1 MVYLYFVLIAI
12 ASYLIGT
19 INFSKIIAWNARR
32 KDITKIG
39 SHNPGT
45 MNMLRSFGF
54 GLAFT
59 TFVAEI
65 VKSGLVCLIVKL
77 ILPAYGDLVY
87 FFAGF
92 FLMLGN
98 GFPIWS
104 KFKGGKCVACLAGI
118 FLFSSIWYA
127 SLGWFVVC
135 FILLIFVDIGSV
147 ISFSYIGGL
156 AISYTVYAWV
166 KHIPYA
172 WAVTALI
179 WVMYLIMLA
188 KHHANIGR
196 LFKGKENHVGF
207 KDKLKSFFSKKKEK
221 EEEVVVEDGQT
232 MPENEIVIDDSIPA
246 NENDEGSLND
256 EKSSSESDKE
266 S

>member
-1 MVYLYFVLIAI
+1 MVYLYFIIIAI

-54 GLAFT
+54 GLAFV

-65 VKSGLVCLIVKL
+65 VKSGLVCLAVKL
-77 ILPAYGDLVY
+77 ILPGYGDFVY

-104 KFKGGKCVACLAGI
+104 KFNGGKCVACLAGI

-127 SLGWFVVC
+127 SLGWFAIC
-135 FILLIFVDIGSV
+135 FILLIFVDIGSL
-147 ISFSYIGGL
+147 ISFTYIGGL
-156 AISYTVYAWV
+156 AVSYTIYAWV
-166 KHIPYA
+166 SAIPYA
-172 WAVTALI
+172 WVVTILI
-179 WVMYLIMLA
+179 WIMYAIMLA
-188 KHHANIGR
+188 KHHANLGR
-196 LFKGKENHVGF
+196 LISGEENHVGF
-207 KDKLKSFFSKKKEK
+207 KEKLKSFFVKKKKGES
-221 EEEVVVEDGQT
+221 EVVVDGVDDA
-232 MPENEIVIDDSIPA
+232 PEKEIVIDDSQTQ
-246 NENDEGSLND
+246 D
-256 EKSSSESDKE
+256 
-266 S
+266 

>member
-1 MVYLYFVLIAI
+1 MVYLYFTLIAI

-65 VKSGLVCLIVKL
+65 VKSGLVCLAVKL
-77 ILPAYGDLVY
+77 ILPSYGDLVY

-98 GFPIWS
+98 GFPVWS

-156 AISYTVYAWV
+156 AISYTVFAWV
-166 KHIPYA
+166 QHIPYA

-179 WVMYLIMLA
+179 WVMYAIMLA

-207 KDKLKSFFSKKKEK
+207 KDKLKSFFSKKKGN
-221 EEEVVVEDGQT
+221 EEEVIMEEGQSL
-232 MPENEIVIDDSIPA
+232 PENEIVIDDA
-246 NENDEGSLND
+246 VDAKEDGETALND
-256 EKSSSESDKE
+256 DTPKDENNEEK
-266 S
+266 

>member
-1 MVYLYFVLIAI
+1 MVYLYFSLIALF
-12 ASYLIGT
+12 SYLIGT

-65 VKSGLVCLIVKL
+65 VKSGVVCLVVKL
-77 ILPAYGDLVY
+77 ILPQYGDLVY

-98 GFPIWS
+98 GFPVWS
-104 KFKGGKCVACLAGI
+104 KFKGGKCVACLSGI
-118 FLFSSIWYA
+118 FLFSSLWYV
-127 SLGWFVVC
+127 SLIWFVVC
-135 FILLIFVDIGSV
+135 FVLLMFIDIGSV
-147 ISFSYIGGL
+147 ISFTYIGGL
-156 AISYTVYAWV
+156 TIAYTIFAWIEKIEYAWV
-166 KHIPYA
+166 
-172 WAVTALI
+172 VTLII
-179 WVMYLIMLA
+179 WVMYVIMLA

-196 LFKGKENHVGF
+196 LFKGKESHVGF
-207 KDKLKSFFSKKKEK
+207 KDKLHSFFNKKKQED
-221 EEEVVVEDGQT
+221 EVVVEQGEDKV
-232 MPENEIVIDDSIPA
+232 EKEIIID
-246 NENDEGSLND
+246 ENDD
-256 EKSSSESDKE
+256 ENN
-266 S
+266 